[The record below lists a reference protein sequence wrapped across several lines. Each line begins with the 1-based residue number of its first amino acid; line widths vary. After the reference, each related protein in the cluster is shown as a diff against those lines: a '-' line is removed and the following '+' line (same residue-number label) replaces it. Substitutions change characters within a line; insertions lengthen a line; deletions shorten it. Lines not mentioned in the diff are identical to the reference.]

1 MSEGHSTTSPL
12 FENSAEE
19 VANRLEAHKTD
30 IAIAMANEARQLVDE
45 FRSWRSK
52 RPLDH
57 VRIAAIR
64 QLFDLHRRA
73 MDYLAQQ
80 QQQQHA
86 SSGGSGMGTGP
97 DAPPS
102 AGYRK

>member
-1 MSEGHSTTSPL
+1 M
-12 FENSAEE
+12 
-19 VANRLEAHKTD
+19 
-30 IAIAMANEARQLVDE
+30 AMAQEARQLVEE
-45 FRSWRSK
+45 FRGWRSK

-57 VRIAAIR
+57 VRINAIR

-80 QQQQHA
+80 PHMP
-86 SSGGSGMGTGP
+86 ST

-102 AGYRK
+102 GNFRR

>member
-1 MSEGHSTTSPL
+1 MSEGQSTTSPL

-19 VANRLEAHKTD
+19 VANRLEAHRSET
-30 IAIAMANEARQLVDE
+30 AMAMAQEARQLVEE
-45 FRSWRSK
+45 FRGWRSK

-80 QQQQHA
+80 PHMPN
-86 SSGGSGMGTGP
+86 SDS
-97 DAPPS
+97 PPS
-102 AGYRK
+102 GHGFRR

>member
-1 MSEGHSTTSPL
+1 MSEGQSTTSPL
-12 FENSAEE
+12 FENSAQE
-19 VANRLEAHKTD
+19 VASRLEGHKGEA
-30 IAIAMANEARQLVDE
+30 AIAMALEARQLVEE
-45 FRSWRSK
+45 FRSWKSK

-57 VRIAAIR
+57 VRINAIR

-80 QQQQHA
+80 PH
-86 SSGGSGMGTGP
+86 MPNT

-102 AGYRK
+102 GGYRR

>member
-1 MSEGHSTTSPL
+1 MSEGQSTTSPL
-12 FENSAEE
+12 FENSAQE
-19 VANRLEAHKTD
+19 VANRLEGHRGEAAT
-30 IAIAMANEARQLVDE
+30 AMAAEARQLVEE

-57 VRIAAIR
+57 VRINAIR

-73 MDYLAQQ
+73 MDYLAQHPQ
-80 QQQQHA
+80 
-86 SSGGSGMGTGP
+86 MPNT

-102 AGYRK
+102 GGFRR

>member
-1 MSEGHSTTSPL
+1 VISPKEIAVSEGQSTTSPL

-19 VANRLEAHKTD
+19 VANRLEAHRSD
-30 IAIAMANEARQLVDE
+30 VAMAMAQEARQLVEE
-45 FRSWRSK
+45 FRAWRTR

-80 QQQQHA
+80 PHMPN
-86 SSGGSGMGTGP
+86 G

-102 AGYRK
+102 GGYRR